1 MPRTIKS
8 LYKLSSHSSINNE
21 SNSNKNEL
29 ATFNFEQ
36 SAVEVL

>member
-1 MPRTIKS
+1 MIKS
-8 LYKLSSHSSINNE
+8 LYQLSSHSSISSE